1 MRDEVV
7 RIMREAD
14 IEVSTDWEAG
24 QRVLDSY
31 KELVDMAKKNQQLK
45 SRKLSSSE
53 EEQAYTTDIS
63 DADAGAKVIQKID
76 KLAKKLENL
85 PNNPV
90 KTFIGNLAKELN
102 AQKHGSNSEYASF
115 VTENVLN

>member
-7 RIMREAD
+7 RLMRETG

-45 SRKLSSSE
+45 
-53 EEQAYTTDIS
+53 
-63 DADAGAKVIQKID
+63 
-76 KLAKKLENL
+76 
-85 PNNPV
+85 
-90 KTFIGNLAKELN
+90 
-102 AQKHGSNSEYASF
+102 
-115 VTENVLN
+115 